1 MGGGGIKMYL
11 EFRDFSSEFPERK
24 TKTFSVINKRT
35 KEELGEIKWNSRWR
49 KYCYFSGEC
58 FYCQMCLQEIVTFIH
73 TLNNPNKLRK

>member
-1 MGGGGIKMYL
+1 MGEGGIKMYL

-49 KYCYFSGEC
+49 KES
-58 FYCQMCLQEIVTFIH
+58 IVIFQANVFIARCVY
-73 TLNNPNKLRK
+73 KKS